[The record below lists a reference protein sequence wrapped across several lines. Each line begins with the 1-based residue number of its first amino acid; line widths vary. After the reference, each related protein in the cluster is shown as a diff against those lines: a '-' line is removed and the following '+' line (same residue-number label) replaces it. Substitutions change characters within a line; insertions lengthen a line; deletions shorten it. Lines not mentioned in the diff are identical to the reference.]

1 MCPRRQALTV
11 QKSLLNEGQSRRRSP
26 IRSRFLNLLLF
37 RSVGGL
43 VQQHLLALL
52 FVSCPTLAQANVG
65 VGRARPS
72 SGPVKSTTGRWT
84 QQDGNILGLTGAT
97 GTVKVDSRIMRR
109 YGTVFFISLS

>member
-26 IRSRFLNLLLF
+26 IRSRYLNLLLF

-43 VQQHLLALL
+43 VQRHILALL

-65 VGRARPS
+65 PETYLPS
-72 SGPVKSTTGRWT
+72 SVRLNGRL
-84 QQDGNILGLTGAT
+84 GNGH
-97 GTVKVDSRIMRR
+97 RR
-109 YGTVFFISLS
+109 MAVFRTNWSDRNRQS